1 MGFVSVS
8 QGQSLCLYLLACF
21 CIVLETSLFISV
33 SYLFAEIRMFP
44 TPLLGFQLKREH
56 KCKCGGPAWG
66 GRVPWQW
73 VEGLRGQSLCL
84 CPLPSAL
91 PASPKPSCFACVP
104 LLQRNPLPGVEVP
117 LAFWCPWVPVGSPL
131 CRCPVSSRRAGTRG
145 SPHPVSAAASV
156 GRAVS
161 SRWLCSQP
169 ASHCVVRSRLPME
182 RRVRLLWQ
190 AIPGAAMSEAVDLS
204 FLSEAERDLILQ
216 VLQRDEELRKAE
228 ERRIRRLK
236 NELLEIRRKGA
247 KRGSQRYSER
257 TCARCQQSLGRIS
270 PKANTCRGCNHFVCR
285 DCRSYGPN
293 SSWRCKVCS
302 KEAEL
307 KKTTGDWFYDQ
318 RVNRFANRLGSD
330 MVRLSLRYR
339 SAASKRETVGQTL
352 LQKAQLG
359 EPKSSSTAQQQ
370 SPPAPREG
378 PSLFPDASDPRDG
391 KSDTESME
399 NMSLDGYRSSP
410 GGTRGRSNSLGRA
423 APLRDG
429 KQVAVPAGP
438 AASSLTLPLRSK
450 NQLSDGRDATMGRH
464 SSALVDEHE
473 TIFKKNPRRVVRPAD
488 YTKSVIDLR
497 PEDLV
502 GEGGSLGDRSK
513 SVPGLNT
520 ELEEE
525 EEDIDNLV
533 EIHRQRVARGS
544 MRSGTSSSTLG
555 SMVSIY
561 SEAGDFGNVAVTG
574 GISFSLSYE
583 QKTQTLFIHVKEC
596 RQLAYGDEGKKRSN
610 PYVKTYL
617 LPDKSRQGK
626 RKTTIKRNTVNPL
639 YNELLKYEINKS
651 LLLARTLQFSVWH
664 HDRFGRNTF
673 LGEVEVPLDAWNF
686 ESHLEEFLPL
696 HGKIGADAAG
706 LHQYKG
712 ELVVSMKYIPSSKH
726 PGAGNG
732 RKGKMGE
739 GGELQVWIKEAK
751 NLTAAKSGGT
761 SDSFVKGYLL
771 PHKNK
776 ASKRKTP
783 VVKKTLN
790 PHYNHTFVYNDIN
803 PEDLQHICLELTVWD
818 REPLSSNDFLGG
830 VRLGV
835 GNGMSNGQAVDW
847 MDSTGE
853 ELNLWQKMR
862 QYPGSWAEGTLQ
874 LRSTM
879 AKLRP

>member
-1 MGFVSVS
+1 
-8 QGQSLCLYLLACF
+8 
-21 CIVLETSLFISV
+21 
-33 SYLFAEIRMFP
+33 
-44 TPLLGFQLKREH
+44 
-56 KCKCGGPAWG
+56 
-66 GRVPWQW
+66 
-73 VEGLRGQSLCL
+73 
-84 CPLPSAL
+84 
-91 PASPKPSCFACVP
+91 
-104 LLQRNPLPGVEVP
+104 
-117 LAFWCPWVPVGSPL
+117 
-131 CRCPVSSRRAGTRG
+131 
-145 SPHPVSAAASV
+145 
-156 GRAVS
+156 
-161 SRWLCSQP
+161 
-169 ASHCVVRSRLPME
+169 
-182 RRVRLLWQ
+182 
-190 AIPGAAMSEAVDLS
+190 
-204 FLSEAERDLILQ
+204 
-216 VLQRDEELRKAE
+216 
-228 ERRIRRLK
+228 
-236 NELLEIRRKGA
+236 
-247 KRGSQRYSER
+247 
-257 TCARCQQSLGRIS
+257 
-270 PKANTCRGCNHFVCR
+270 
-285 DCRSYGPN
+285 SYGPN
-293 SSWRCKVCS
+293 SAWRCKVCT

-330 MVRLSLRYR
+330 MVRLSLRHR
-339 SAASKRETVGQTL
+339 PAASKRETVGQTL
-352 LQKAQLG
+352 LQKAQLS
-359 EPKSSSTAQQQ
+359 EPKSSSAARQQ
-370 SPPAPREG
+370 SPLAPQEG

-399 NMSLDGYRSSP
+399 NMSLDGCRPSP
-410 GGTRGRSNSLGRA
+410 GGMGGRSNSLERA

-429 KQVAVPAGP
+429 KQVAAPAGP

-450 NQLSDGRDATMGRH
+450 NVLSDRRVRDAAMGSR

-497 PEDLV
+497 PEDFV

-520 ELEEE
+520 ELDEEG
-525 EEDIDNLV
+525 L
-533 EIHRQRVARGS
+533 
-544 MRSGTSSSTLG
+544 SSDAAPGQPCHVFQSTLG

-626 RKTTIKRNTVNPL
+626 RKTTIKRNTINPL

-651 LLLARTLQFSVWH
+651 LLPARTLQFSVWH

-696 HGKIGADAAG
+696 HGKIGVDAAG

-790 PHYNHTFVYNDIN
+790 PHYNHTFVYNGVN

-847 MDSTGE
+847 MDSMGE
-853 ELNLWQKMR
+853 ELNLWQKMC

>member
-1 MGFVSVS
+1 
-8 QGQSLCLYLLACF
+8 
-21 CIVLETSLFISV
+21 
-33 SYLFAEIRMFP
+33 
-44 TPLLGFQLKREH
+44 
-56 KCKCGGPAWG
+56 
-66 GRVPWQW
+66 
-73 VEGLRGQSLCL
+73 
-84 CPLPSAL
+84 
-91 PASPKPSCFACVP
+91 
-104 LLQRNPLPGVEVP
+104 
-117 LAFWCPWVPVGSPL
+117 
-131 CRCPVSSRRAGTRG
+131 
-145 SPHPVSAAASV
+145 
-156 GRAVS
+156 
-161 SRWLCSQP
+161 
-169 ASHCVVRSRLPME
+169 
-182 RRVRLLWQ
+182 
-190 AIPGAAMSEAVDLS
+190 MSEAVDLS
-204 FLSEAERDLILQ
+204 FLSDAERDLILQ

-257 TCARCQQSLGRIS
+257 TCARCQQSLGRVS
-270 PKANTCRGCNHFVCR
+270 PKANTCHGCNHLVCR

-293 SSWRCKVCS
+293 GSWRCKVCT

-330 MVRLSLRYR
+330 IVRLSLRYKT
-339 SAASKRETVGQTL
+339 AASKRETVGQTL
-352 LQKAQLG
+352 LQKAQLSDS
-359 EPKSSSTAQQQ
+359 KSSSAAQQK
-370 SPPAPREG
+370 SPQEPRKG
-378 PSLFPDASDPRDG
+378 PR
-391 KSDTESME
+391 T
-399 NMSLDGYRSSP
+399 NSLDK
-410 GGTRGRSNSLGRA
+410 A
-423 APLRDG
+423 APLKEG
-429 KQVAVPAGP
+429 KQVAAPAGP
-438 AASSLTLPLRSK
+438 AASSLTLPARSRHT
-450 NQLSDGRDATMGRH
+450 LPAADGREASVGNR
-464 SSALVDEHE
+464 SSMLVDEHE

-497 PEDLV
+497 PEGFV
-502 GEGGSLGDRSK
+502 GESSSLGDRSK
-513 SVPGLNT
+513 SVPGLAT
-520 ELEEE
+520 ELDEE

-555 SMVSIY
+555 SLVSVY
-561 SEAGDFGNVAVTG
+561 SEAGDFGNIAVTG

-596 RQLAYGDEGKKRSN
+596 RQLAYGDEAKKRSN

-673 LGEVEVPLDAWNF
+673 LGEVEIPMDSWNF
-686 ESHLEEFLPL
+686 DSHLEEFLPL
-696 HGKIGADAAG
+696 HGKIGTDAAG
-706 LHQYKG
+706 FHQYKG
-712 ELVVSMKYIPSSKH
+712 ELVVSMKYIPSPKH

-732 RKGKMGE
+732 RKGKTGE

-751 NLTAAKSGGT
+751 NLTAVKSGGT

-790 PHYNHTFVYNDIN
+790 PHYNHTFVYNGIN

-853 ELNLWQKMR
+853 ELNLWQKMC

>member
-44 TPLLGFQLKREH
+44 TPLLGVQLKSEH
-56 KCKCGGPAWG
+56 KSKCGGPAWG

-73 VEGLRGQSLCL
+73 VEGLGGQSLCL

-117 LAFWCPWVPVGSPL
+117 LAFWSPWVPVGSPL
-131 CRCPVSSRRAGTRG
+131 CRCPISSCRAGTRG

-156 GRAVS
+156 GRAAS

-182 RRVRLLWQ
+182 GRVRLLWQ
-190 AIPGAAMSEAVDLS
+190 AIPGGAMSEAVDLS

-339 SAASKRETVGQTL
+339 SAATKRETVGQTL

-497 PEDLV
+497 PEDFV

>member
-1 MGFVSVS
+1 
-8 QGQSLCLYLLACF
+8 
-21 CIVLETSLFISV
+21 
-33 SYLFAEIRMFP
+33 
-44 TPLLGFQLKREH
+44 
-56 KCKCGGPAWG
+56 
-66 GRVPWQW
+66 
-73 VEGLRGQSLCL
+73 
-84 CPLPSAL
+84 
-91 PASPKPSCFACVP
+91 
-104 LLQRNPLPGVEVP
+104 
-117 LAFWCPWVPVGSPL
+117 
-131 CRCPVSSRRAGTRG
+131 
-145 SPHPVSAAASV
+145 
-156 GRAVS
+156 
-161 SRWLCSQP
+161 
-169 ASHCVVRSRLPME
+169 
-182 RRVRLLWQ
+182 
-190 AIPGAAMSEAVDLS
+190 MSEAVDLS
-204 FLSEAERDLILQ
+204 FLSDAERDLILQ

-228 ERRIRRLK
+228 EKRIRRLK

-257 TCARCQQSLGRIS
+257 TCARCQQSLGRVS
-270 PKANTCRGCNHFVCR
+270 PKGNTCRGCNHLVCR
-285 DCRSYGPN
+285 DCRSYSPN
-293 SSWRCKVCS
+293 GSWRCKVCS

-330 MVRLSLRYR
+330 MVRLSLRHR
-339 SAASKRETVGQTL
+339 TAASKRETVGQTL
-352 LQKAQLG
+352 LQKAQLR
-359 EPKSSSTAQQQ
+359 EPKISSTAQRQ
-370 SPPAPREG
+370 SPPAPREE
-378 PSLFPDASDPRDG
+378 P
-391 KSDTESME
+391 
-399 NMSLDGYRSSP
+399 
-410 GGTRGRSNSLGRA
+410 RSNSLERA
-423 APLRDG
+423 TPLKDG
-429 KQVAVPAGP
+429 KEVAAPAGP

-450 NQLSDGRDATMGRH
+450 NTFSDGRDATMGSH
-464 SSALVDEHE
+464 GNASVDEHE
-473 TIFKKNPRRVVRPAD
+473 MIFKKNPRRVVRPAD

-497 PEDLV
+497 PEDFV
-502 GEGGSLGDRSK
+502 GEGSSLGDRSK

-596 RQLAYGDEGKKRSN
+596 RQLAYGDEAKKRSN

-626 RKTTIKRNTVNPL
+626 RKTTIKRNTINPL

-651 LLLARTLQFSVWH
+651 LLLARMLQFSVWH

-686 ESHLEEFLPL
+686 KSHLEEFLPL
-696 HGKIGADAAG
+696 HGKIGADASG
-706 LHQYKG
+706 LPQYKG

-732 RKGKMGE
+732 RKGKAGE

-751 NLTAAKSGGT
+751 NLTAAKPGGT

-790 PHYNHTFVYNDIN
+790 PHYNHTFVYNGIN

-847 MDSTGE
+847 MDSMGE

-879 AKLRP
+879 AKLSP

>member
-1 MGFVSVS
+1 
-8 QGQSLCLYLLACF
+8 
-21 CIVLETSLFISV
+21 
-33 SYLFAEIRMFP
+33 
-44 TPLLGFQLKREH
+44 
-56 KCKCGGPAWG
+56 
-66 GRVPWQW
+66 
-73 VEGLRGQSLCL
+73 
-84 CPLPSAL
+84 
-91 PASPKPSCFACVP
+91 
-104 LLQRNPLPGVEVP
+104 
-117 LAFWCPWVPVGSPL
+117 
-131 CRCPVSSRRAGTRG
+131 
-145 SPHPVSAAASV
+145 
-156 GRAVS
+156 
-161 SRWLCSQP
+161 
-169 ASHCVVRSRLPME
+169 
-182 RRVRLLWQ
+182 
-190 AIPGAAMSEAVDLS
+190 MSEAVDLS
-204 FLSEAERDLILQ
+204 FLSDVERDLILQ

-236 NELLEIRRKGA
+236 NELLEIRRRGA

-257 TCARCQQSLGRIS
+257 TCARCQQSLGRLS
-270 PKANTCRGCNHFVCR
+270 PKANTCRGCNHLVCR
-285 DCRSYGPN
+285 DCRSYSPSG
-293 SSWRCKVCS
+293 SWRCKVCS

-318 RVNRFANRLGSD
+318 RVNRFANHLGSD
-330 MVRLSLRYR
+330 MVRLSLRHR
-339 SAASKRETVGQTL
+339 PAANKRETVGQTL
-352 LQKAQLG
+352 LQKAQLS
-359 EPKSSSTAQQQ
+359 EPKSSSAGRQP

-378 PSLFPDASDPRDG
+378 SSLFPDASEPRDG

-399 NMSLDGYRSSP
+399 NMSLDSYRPSP
-410 GGTRGRSNSLGRA
+410 ADVGARRNSLERA
-423 APLRDG
+423 IPG
-429 KQVAVPAGP
+429 KQAVGPAGP
-438 AASSLTLPLRSK
+438 AASSLTLPVRSK
-450 NQLSDGRDATMGRH
+450 KAFSDGRDATVGTR
-464 SSALVDEHE
+464 SSTLADEHE
-473 TIFKKNPRRVVRPAD
+473 AIFKKNPRRVVRPAD

-525 EEDIDNLV
+525 EDIDNLV

-544 MRSGTSSSTLG
+544 VRSGTSSSTLG

-561 SEAGDFGNVAVTG
+561 SEAGDFGSVAVTG

-583 QKTQTLFIHVKEC
+583 ERTQTLFIHVKEC
-596 RQLAYGDEGKKRSN
+596 RQLAFGDEGRRRSN

-626 RKTTIKRNTVNPL
+626 RKTTIKRNTINPL
-639 YNELLKYEINKS
+639 YNELLKYEISRS

-673 LGEVEVPLDAWNF
+673 LGEAEVPLGACNL

-696 HGKIGADAAG
+696 HGKIGDAAG

-712 ELVVSMKYIPSSKH
+712 ELVVSMKYIPSAKH

-732 RKGKMGE
+732 RKGKTGE

-790 PHYNHTFVYNDIN
+790 PHYNHTFVYNGIKA
-803 PEDLQHICLELTVWD
+803 EELQHLCLELTVWD

-830 VRLGV
+830 VRLGA
-835 GNGMSNGQAVDW
+835 GTGMSNGQAVDW

-853 ELNLWQKMR
+853 ELNLWQKMC

-879 AKLRP
+879 ARLGP

>member
-1 MGFVSVS
+1 
-8 QGQSLCLYLLACF
+8 
-21 CIVLETSLFISV
+21 
-33 SYLFAEIRMFP
+33 
-44 TPLLGFQLKREH
+44 
-56 KCKCGGPAWG
+56 
-66 GRVPWQW
+66 
-73 VEGLRGQSLCL
+73 
-84 CPLPSAL
+84 
-91 PASPKPSCFACVP
+91 
-104 LLQRNPLPGVEVP
+104 
-117 LAFWCPWVPVGSPL
+117 
-131 CRCPVSSRRAGTRG
+131 
-145 SPHPVSAAASV
+145 
-156 GRAVS
+156 
-161 SRWLCSQP
+161 
-169 ASHCVVRSRLPME
+169 
-182 RRVRLLWQ
+182 
-190 AIPGAAMSEAVDLS
+190 MSDAVDLS
-204 FLSEAERDLILQ
+204 FLSDAERDLILQ

-257 TCARCQQSLGRIS
+257 TCARCQQSLGRVS
-270 PKANTCRGCNHFVCR
+270 PKANTCRGCNHLVCR
-285 DCRSYGPN
+285 DCRSYSPSG
-293 SSWRCKVCS
+293 SWRCKVCT

-330 MVRLSLRYR
+330 MVRLSLRHR
-339 SAASKRETVGQTL
+339 PTANKRETVGQTL
-352 LQKAQLG
+352 LQKAQLS
-359 EPKSSSTAQQQ
+359 EPKSSAVRQP
-370 SPPAPREG
+370 SPPAPWEG
-378 PSLFPDASDPRDG
+378 SSLFPDASDARDG

-399 NMSLDGYRSSP
+399 NMSLDSYRPSAADV
-410 GGTRGRSNSLGRA
+410 GGRKNSLERA
-423 APLRDG
+423 IPG
-429 KQVAVPAGP
+429 KQVVVPAGP
-438 AASSLTLPLRSK
+438 ASSSLTLPLRSK
-450 NQLSDGRDATMGRH
+450 TAT
-464 SSALVDEHE
+464 LVDEHE
-473 TIFKKNPRRVVRPAD
+473 TIFKKNPRRVGRPAD

-561 SEAGDFGNVAVTG
+561 SEAGDFGSVAVTG

-583 QKTQTLFIHVKEC
+583 QRTQTLFIHVKEC
-596 RQLAYGDEGKKRSN
+596 RQLAYGDEGRKRSN

-626 RKTTIKRNTVNPL
+626 RKTTIKRNTINPL

-673 LGEVEVPLDAWNF
+673 LGEVEVPLDTWNF

-696 HGKIGADAAG
+696 HGKIGADAAA

-712 ELVVSMKYIPSSKH
+712 ELVVSMKYIPSAKH

-732 RKGKMGE
+732 RKGKTGE

-790 PHYNHTFVYNDIN
+790 PHYNHTFVYNGVN
-803 PEDLQHICLELTVWD
+803 PEELQHICLELTVWD
-818 REPLSSNDFLGG
+818 REPLASNDFLGG
-830 VRLGV
+830 VRLGA
-835 GNGMSNGQAVDW
+835 GSGMSNGQAVDW

-853 ELNLWQKMR
+853 ELNLWQKMC

-879 AKLRP
+879 AK

>member
-1 MGFVSVS
+1 
-8 QGQSLCLYLLACF
+8 
-21 CIVLETSLFISV
+21 
-33 SYLFAEIRMFP
+33 
-44 TPLLGFQLKREH
+44 
-56 KCKCGGPAWG
+56 
-66 GRVPWQW
+66 
-73 VEGLRGQSLCL
+73 
-84 CPLPSAL
+84 
-91 PASPKPSCFACVP
+91 
-104 LLQRNPLPGVEVP
+104 
-117 LAFWCPWVPVGSPL
+117 
-131 CRCPVSSRRAGTRG
+131 
-145 SPHPVSAAASV
+145 
-156 GRAVS
+156 
-161 SRWLCSQP
+161 
-169 ASHCVVRSRLPME
+169 
-182 RRVRLLWQ
+182 
-190 AIPGAAMSEAVDLS
+190 MSEAVDLS

-247 KRGSQRYSER
+247 KKGSQRYSER
-257 TCARCQQSLGRIS
+257 TCARCQQSLSRIS
-270 PKANTCRGCNHFVCR
+270 PKANTCRGCNHLVCR
-285 DCRSYGPN
+285 DCRSYSPN
-293 SSWRCKVCS
+293 NSWRCKVCT

-330 MVRLSLRYR
+330 MVRLSLRHR
-339 SAASKRETVGQTL
+339 TAASKRETVGQTL

-359 EPKSSSTAQQQ
+359 EARSSSAARQQ
-370 SPPAPREG
+370 SSLAPCSG
-378 PSLFPDASDPRDG
+378 PSSLLDASEPRDG

-399 NMSLDGYRSSP
+399 NMSLDGYRP
-410 GGTRGRSNSLGRA
+410 GGVGGRRNSLEKA
-423 APLRDG
+423 APFRDG
-429 KQVAVPAGP
+429 KQAAAPAGS
-438 AASSLTLPLRSK
+438 AASSMTLPFRSK
-450 NQLSDGRDATMGRH
+450 AT
-464 SSALVDEHE
+464 ALVDEHQ
-473 TIFKKNPRRVVRPAD
+473 TIFKKNPRRVLRPAD

-497 PEDLV
+497 PEDFV
-502 GEGGSLGDRSK
+502 GEGSSLGDRSK

-626 RKTTIKRNTVNPL
+626 RKTTIKRNTINPL

-686 ESHLEEFLPL
+686 ESQLEEFLPL

-790 PHYNHTFVYNDIN
+790 PHYNHTFVYNGIN
-803 PEDLQHICLELTVWD
+803 PEDLQHICLELTIWD

-835 GNGMSNGQAVDW
+835 GNGMSKGQAVDW
-847 MDSTGE
+847 MDSMGE
-853 ELNLWQKMR
+853 ELNLWQKMC

-879 AKLRP
+879 AK

>member
-1 MGFVSVS
+1 
-8 QGQSLCLYLLACF
+8 
-21 CIVLETSLFISV
+21 
-33 SYLFAEIRMFP
+33 
-44 TPLLGFQLKREH
+44 
-56 KCKCGGPAWG
+56 
-66 GRVPWQW
+66 
-73 VEGLRGQSLCL
+73 
-84 CPLPSAL
+84 
-91 PASPKPSCFACVP
+91 
-104 LLQRNPLPGVEVP
+104 
-117 LAFWCPWVPVGSPL
+117 
-131 CRCPVSSRRAGTRG
+131 
-145 SPHPVSAAASV
+145 
-156 GRAVS
+156 
-161 SRWLCSQP
+161 
-169 ASHCVVRSRLPME
+169 
-182 RRVRLLWQ
+182 
-190 AIPGAAMSEAVDLS
+190 MSEAVDLS
-204 FLSEAERDLILQ
+204 FLSDVEKDLILQ

-228 ERRIRRLK
+228 ERRISRRLK

-270 PKANTCRGCNHFVCR
+270 PKANTCRGCNHLVCR

-293 SSWRCKVCS
+293 SSWRCKVCT

-330 MVRLSLRYR
+330 MVRLSLRHR
-339 SAASKRETVGQTL
+339 TAASKRETVGQTL
-352 LQKAQLG
+352 LQKAQLS
-359 EPKSSSTAQQQ
+359 EPKSSSTARQQ
-370 SPPAPREG
+370 SPSAAREG
-378 PSLFPDASDPRDG
+378 PSLLLDASDPRDG

-399 NMSLDGYRSSP
+399 NMSLDGYRPSP
-410 GGTRGRSNSLGRA
+410 GGVRGRRNSLERA
-423 APLRDG
+423 ALLKDG

-450 NQLSDGRDATMGRH
+450 NTLSDGW
-464 SSALVDEHE
+464 HE
-473 TIFKKNPRRVVRPAD
+473 AIFKKNRRRVVRPAD

-497 PEDLV
+497 PEDFV

-596 RQLAYGDEGKKRSN
+596 RQLAYGDESRKRSN

-626 RKTTIKRNTVNPL
+626 RKTTIKRNTINPL
-639 YNELLKYEINKS
+639 YNELLK
-651 LLLARTLQFSVWH
+651 
-664 HDRFGRNTF
+664 
-673 LGEVEVPLDAWNF
+673 VEVPLDAWNF
-686 ESHLEEFLPL
+686 ESQLEEFLPL
-696 HGKIGADAAG
+696 HGKVGADAAG
-706 LHQYKG
+706 LPQYKG

-726 PGAGNG
+726 PGATNS
-732 RKGKMGE
+732 RKGKTGE

-761 SDSFVKGYLL
+761 SDSFVKG
-771 PHKNK
+771 
-776 ASKRKTP
+776 
-783 VVKKTLN
+783 
-790 PHYNHTFVYNDIN
+790 
-803 PEDLQHICLELTVWD
+803 
-818 REPLSSNDFLGG
+818 
-830 VRLGV
+830 
-835 GNGMSNGQAVDW
+835 
-847 MDSTGE
+847 
-853 ELNLWQKMR
+853 
-862 QYPGSWAEGTLQ
+862 
-874 LRSTM
+874 
-879 AKLRP
+879 

>member
-1 MGFVSVS
+1 
-8 QGQSLCLYLLACF
+8 
-21 CIVLETSLFISV
+21 
-33 SYLFAEIRMFP
+33 
-44 TPLLGFQLKREH
+44 
-56 KCKCGGPAWG
+56 
-66 GRVPWQW
+66 
-73 VEGLRGQSLCL
+73 
-84 CPLPSAL
+84 
-91 PASPKPSCFACVP
+91 
-104 LLQRNPLPGVEVP
+104 
-117 LAFWCPWVPVGSPL
+117 
-131 CRCPVSSRRAGTRG
+131 
-145 SPHPVSAAASV
+145 
-156 GRAVS
+156 
-161 SRWLCSQP
+161 
-169 ASHCVVRSRLPME
+169 
-182 RRVRLLWQ
+182 
-190 AIPGAAMSEAVDLS
+190 MSEAVDLS
-204 FLSEAERDLILQ
+204 FLSDAERDLILQ

-257 TCARCQQSLGRIS
+257 TCARCQQSLGRVS
-270 PKANTCRGCNHFVCR
+270 PKANTCRGCNHLVCR
-285 DCRSYGPN
+285 DCRSCSPSG
-293 SSWRCKVCS
+293 SWRCKVCT

-318 RVNRFANRLGSD
+318 RVNRFANHLGSD
-330 MVRLSLRYR
+330 MVRLSLRHR
-339 SAASKRETVGQTL
+339 PAASKRETVGQTL
-352 LQKAQLG
+352 LQKAQLS
-359 EPKSSSTAQQQ
+359 EPK
-370 SPPAPREG
+370 
-378 PSLFPDASDPRDG
+378 
-391 KSDTESME
+391 
-399 NMSLDGYRSSP
+399 N
-410 GGTRGRSNSLGRA
+410 
-423 APLRDG
+423 
-429 KQVAVPAGP
+429 
-438 AASSLTLPLRSK
+438 
-450 NQLSDGRDATMGRH
+450 
-464 SSALVDEHE
+464 
-473 TIFKKNPRRVVRPAD
+473 

-561 SEAGDFGNVAVTG
+561 SEAGDFGSVAVTG

-596 RQLAYGDEGKKRSN
+596 RQLAYGDEGRKRSN

-626 RKTTIKRNTVNPL
+626 RKTTIKRNTINPL
-639 YNELLKYEINKS
+639 YNELLKYEISKS

-696 HGKIGADAAG
+696 HGKVGADAAG

-712 ELVVSMKYIPSSKH
+712 ELVVSMKYIPSAKH

-732 RKGKMGE
+732 RKGKTGE

-790 PHYNHTFVYNDIN
+790 PHYNHTFVYNGVN

-853 ELNLWQKMR
+853 ELNLWQKMC

-874 LRSTM
+874 LRSSM
-879 AKLRP
+879 WAQPLGL

>member
-1 MGFVSVS
+1 
-8 QGQSLCLYLLACF
+8 
-21 CIVLETSLFISV
+21 
-33 SYLFAEIRMFP
+33 
-44 TPLLGFQLKREH
+44 
-56 KCKCGGPAWG
+56 
-66 GRVPWQW
+66 
-73 VEGLRGQSLCL
+73 
-84 CPLPSAL
+84 
-91 PASPKPSCFACVP
+91 
-104 LLQRNPLPGVEVP
+104 
-117 LAFWCPWVPVGSPL
+117 
-131 CRCPVSSRRAGTRG
+131 
-145 SPHPVSAAASV
+145 
-156 GRAVS
+156 
-161 SRWLCSQP
+161 
-169 ASHCVVRSRLPME
+169 
-182 RRVRLLWQ
+182 
-190 AIPGAAMSEAVDLS
+190 MSEAVDLS
-204 FLSEAERDLILQ
+204 FLSDVERELILQ

-257 TCARCQQSLGRIS
+257 TCARCQQSLGRVS
-270 PKANTCRGCNHFVCR
+270 PKANTCRGCNHLVCR
-285 DCRSYGPN
+285 DCRFYSPN
-293 SSWRCKVCS
+293 SSWRCKVCT

-318 RVNRFANRLGSD
+318 RVHRFANHLGSD
-330 MVRLSLRYR
+330 MVRLSLRHR
-339 SAASKRETVGQTL
+339 PAVSKRETVGQTL

-359 EPKSSSTAQQQ
+359 EPKSSATARQP

-378 PSLFPDASDPRDG
+378 SSLFPDASDPRDG

-410 GGTRGRSNSLGRA
+410 GDVGGRSNSLERA
-423 APLRDG
+423 VTA
-429 KQVAVPAGP
+429 KQVAAPAGP
-438 AASSLTLPLRSK
+438 AASRTR
-450 NQLSDGRDATMGRH
+450 

-497 PEDLV
+497 PEDLM
-502 GEGGSLGDRSK
+502 GEGSSLGDRSK
-513 SVPGLNT
+513 SVPGLNM

-561 SEAGDFGNVAVTG
+561 SEAGDFGSVAVTG

-583 QKTQTLFIHVKEC
+583 EKTQTLFIHVKEC

-626 RKTTIKRNTVNPL
+626 RKTTIKRNTINPL

-651 LLLARTLQFSVWH
+651 LLLTRTLQFSVWH

-686 ESHLEEFLPL
+686 DSHLEEFLPL
-696 HGKIGADAAG
+696 HGKTGADAAG

-712 ELVVSMKYIPSSKH
+712 ELVVSMKYIPSVKH

-732 RKGKMGE
+732 RKGKTGE

-790 PHYNHTFVYNDIN
+790 PHYNHTFVYNGIN

-835 GNGMSNGQAVDW
+835 GNGMSNGQVVDW
-847 MDSTGE
+847 MDSMGE
-853 ELNLWQKMR
+853 ELNLWQKMC

-879 AKLRP
+879 AK

>member
-1 MGFVSVS
+1 
-8 QGQSLCLYLLACF
+8 
-21 CIVLETSLFISV
+21 
-33 SYLFAEIRMFP
+33 
-44 TPLLGFQLKREH
+44 
-56 KCKCGGPAWG
+56 
-66 GRVPWQW
+66 
-73 VEGLRGQSLCL
+73 
-84 CPLPSAL
+84 
-91 PASPKPSCFACVP
+91 
-104 LLQRNPLPGVEVP
+104 
-117 LAFWCPWVPVGSPL
+117 
-131 CRCPVSSRRAGTRG
+131 
-145 SPHPVSAAASV
+145 
-156 GRAVS
+156 
-161 SRWLCSQP
+161 
-169 ASHCVVRSRLPME
+169 
-182 RRVRLLWQ
+182 
-190 AIPGAAMSEAVDLS
+190 MSEAVDLS
-204 FLSEAERDLILQ
+204 FLSDAERDLILQ

-228 ERRIRRLK
+228 ERRISRRLK

-270 PKANTCRGCNHFVCR
+270 PKANTCRGCNHLVCR
-285 DCRSYGPN
+285 DCRSYSPN
-293 SSWRCKVCS
+293 GSWRCKVCT

-330 MVRLSLRYR
+330 MVRLSLRHK
-339 SAASKRETVGQTL
+339 STASKRETVGQTL
-352 LQKAQLG
+352 LQKGHLS
-359 EPKSSSTAQQQ
+359 EPKSSTTTRQQ

-378 PSLFPDASDPRDG
+378 PSLFLDVSEPRDG

-399 NMSLDGYRSSP
+399 NMSLDGYRPSAGVVGGRLSP
-410 GGTRGRSNSLGRA
+410 VLGRGA
-423 APLRDG
+423 GTPVG
-429 KQVAVPAGP
+429 HPALP
-438 AASSLTLPLRSK
+438 SSERTFPP
-450 NQLSDGRDATMGRH
+450 QDATMGSR

-473 TIFKKNPRRVVRPAD
+473 TLFKKNPRRVLRPAD

-497 PEDLV
+497 PEDFV
-502 GEGGSLGDRSK
+502 GEGGALGDRSK
-513 SVPGLNT
+513 SVPGLNM

-626 RKTTIKRNTVNPL
+626 RKTTIKRNTINPL

-673 LGEVEVPLDAWNF
+673 LGEVEVPLDTCNF
-686 ESHLEEFLPL
+686 DSHVEEFLPL
-696 HGKIGADAAG
+696 HGKMGADAAG

-712 ELVVSMKYIPSSKH
+712 ELVVSMKYIPFAKH

-732 RKGKMGE
+732 RKGKTGE

-790 PHYNHTFVYNDIN
+790 PHYNHTFVYNGIN

-830 VRLGV
+830 VRLGM

-853 ELNLWQKMR
+853 ELNLWQKMC

-879 AKLRP
+879 AK

>member
-1 MGFVSVS
+1 
-8 QGQSLCLYLLACF
+8 
-21 CIVLETSLFISV
+21 
-33 SYLFAEIRMFP
+33 
-44 TPLLGFQLKREH
+44 
-56 KCKCGGPAWG
+56 
-66 GRVPWQW
+66 
-73 VEGLRGQSLCL
+73 
-84 CPLPSAL
+84 
-91 PASPKPSCFACVP
+91 
-104 LLQRNPLPGVEVP
+104 
-117 LAFWCPWVPVGSPL
+117 
-131 CRCPVSSRRAGTRG
+131 
-145 SPHPVSAAASV
+145 
-156 GRAVS
+156 
-161 SRWLCSQP
+161 
-169 ASHCVVRSRLPME
+169 
-182 RRVRLLWQ
+182 
-190 AIPGAAMSEAVDLS
+190 MSEAVDLS
-204 FLSEAERDLILQ
+204 FLSDVERDLILQ

-228 ERRIRRLK
+228 ERRISRRLK

-257 TCARCQQSLGRIS
+257 TCARCQQSLGRVS
-270 PKANTCRGCNHFVCR
+270 PKANTCRGCNHLVCR
-285 DCRSYGPN
+285 DCRSYSPSG
-293 SSWRCKVCS
+293 SWRCKVCT

-307 KKTTGDWFYDQ
+307 KKATGDWFYDQ
-318 RVNRFANRLGSD
+318 RVNRFANHLGSD
-330 MVRLSLRYR
+330 MVRLSLRHR
-339 SAASKRETVGQTL
+339 PTGNKRETVGQTL
-352 LQKAQLG
+352 LQKAQLS
-359 EPKSSSTAQQQ
+359 EPKSSSSLRQP

-378 PSLFPDASDPRDG
+378 LFPDASDPRDG

-399 NMSLDGYRSSP
+399 NMSLDSYRPSP
-410 GGTRGRSNSLGRA
+410 ADVGGRRNSLERA
-423 APLRDG
+423 IPG
-429 KQVAVPAGP
+429 KQVVGPAGP
-438 AASSLTLPLRSK
+438 ASSSLTLPLRSK
-450 NQLSDGRDATMGRH
+450 NTT
-464 SSALVDEHE
+464 LVDEHE
-473 TIFKKNPRRVVRPAD
+473 MIFKKNPRRVVRPAD

-520 ELEEE
+520 ELVRPSECHGG
-525 EEDIDNLV
+525 IDNLV

-544 MRSGTSSSTLG
+544 VRSGTSSSTLG

-561 SEAGDFGNVAVTG
+561 SEAGDFGSVAVTG

-596 RQLAYGDEGKKRSN
+596 RQLAYGDEGRKRSN

-626 RKTTIKRNTVNPL
+626 RKTTIKRNTINPL

-673 LGEVEVPLDAWNF
+673 LGEVEVPLAAWNF

-696 HGKIGADAAG
+696 HGKVGADAAG
-706 LHQYKG
+706 FHQYKG
-712 ELVVSMKYIPSSKH
+712 ELVVSMKYIPSAKH

-732 RKGKMGE
+732 RKGKTGE

-790 PHYNHTFVYNDIN
+790 PHYNHTFVYNGIK
-803 PEDLQHICLELTVWD
+803 PEELQHICLELTVWD
-818 REPLSSNDFLGG
+818 REPLASNDFLGG

-853 ELNLWQKMR
+853 ELNLWQKMC

>member
-1 MGFVSVS
+1 
-8 QGQSLCLYLLACF
+8 
-21 CIVLETSLFISV
+21 
-33 SYLFAEIRMFP
+33 
-44 TPLLGFQLKREH
+44 
-56 KCKCGGPAWG
+56 
-66 GRVPWQW
+66 
-73 VEGLRGQSLCL
+73 
-84 CPLPSAL
+84 
-91 PASPKPSCFACVP
+91 
-104 LLQRNPLPGVEVP
+104 
-117 LAFWCPWVPVGSPL
+117 
-131 CRCPVSSRRAGTRG
+131 
-145 SPHPVSAAASV
+145 
-156 GRAVS
+156 
-161 SRWLCSQP
+161 
-169 ASHCVVRSRLPME
+169 
-182 RRVRLLWQ
+182 
-190 AIPGAAMSEAVDLS
+190 MSEAVDLS
-204 FLSEAERDLILQ
+204 FLSDVERDLILQ

-228 ERRIRRLK
+228 ERRISRRLK

-257 TCARCQQSLGRIS
+257 TCARCQQSLGRVS
-270 PKANTCRGCNHFVCR
+270 PKANTCRGCNHLVCR
-285 DCRSYGPN
+285 DCRSYSPSG
-293 SSWRCKVCS
+293 SWRCKVCT

-318 RVNRFANRLGSD
+318 RVNRFANHLGSD
-330 MVRLSLRYR
+330 MVRLSLRHR
-339 SAASKRETVGQTL
+339 PTANKRETVGQTL
-352 LQKAQLG
+352 LQKAQLS
-359 EPKSSSTAQQQ
+359 EPKSSSAVRQP

-378 PSLFPDASDPRDG
+378 LFPDASEPRDG

-399 NMSLDGYRSSP
+399 NMSLDGCRPSP
-410 GGTRGRSNSLGRA
+410 ADVGGRRNSLERA
-423 APLRDG
+423 IPG
-429 KQVAVPAGP
+429 KQVAAPAGP
-438 AASSLTLPLRSK
+438 ASSSLTLP
-450 NQLSDGRDATMGRH
+450 DATLGTR
-464 SSALVDEHE
+464 SSALVEEHE

-561 SEAGDFGNVAVTG
+561 SEAGDFGSVAVTG
-574 GISFSLSYE
+574 SISFSLSYE
-583 QKTQTLFIHVKEC
+583 QKTQTLFILVKEC
-596 RQLAYGDEGKKRSN
+596 RQLAYGDEGRKRSN

-639 YNELLKYEINKS
+639 YNELLKYEISQS

-673 LGEVEVPLDAWNF
+673 LGEAEVPLDAWNF

-696 HGKIGADAAG
+696 HGKAGADVAA

-712 ELVVSMKYIPSSKH
+712 ELVVSMKYIPSAKH
-726 PGAGNG
+726 PGAGSG
-732 RKGKMGE
+732 RKGKTGE

-790 PHYNHTFVYNDIN
+790 PHYNHTFVYNGVN
-803 PEDLQHICLELTVWD
+803 AEDLQHICLELTVWD
-818 REPLSSNDFLGG
+818 REPLASNDFLGG

-853 ELNLWQKMR
+853 ELNLWQKMC

-874 LRSTM
+874 LRSSM
-879 AKLRP
+879 AR

>member
-1 MGFVSVS
+1 
-8 QGQSLCLYLLACF
+8 
-21 CIVLETSLFISV
+21 
-33 SYLFAEIRMFP
+33 
-44 TPLLGFQLKREH
+44 
-56 KCKCGGPAWG
+56 
-66 GRVPWQW
+66 
-73 VEGLRGQSLCL
+73 
-84 CPLPSAL
+84 
-91 PASPKPSCFACVP
+91 
-104 LLQRNPLPGVEVP
+104 
-117 LAFWCPWVPVGSPL
+117 
-131 CRCPVSSRRAGTRG
+131 
-145 SPHPVSAAASV
+145 
-156 GRAVS
+156 
-161 SRWLCSQP
+161 
-169 ASHCVVRSRLPME
+169 
-182 RRVRLLWQ
+182 
-190 AIPGAAMSEAVDLS
+190 MSEAVDLS
-204 FLSEAERDLILQ
+204 FLSDVERDLILQ

-257 TCARCQQSLGRIS
+257 TCARCQQSLGRVS
-270 PKANTCRGCNHFVCR
+270 PKANTCRGCNHLVCR
-285 DCRSYGPN
+285 DCRSYSPSG
-293 SSWRCKVCS
+293 SWRCKVCT

-330 MVRLSLRYR
+330 MVRLSLRHR
-339 SAASKRETVGQTL
+339 PAANKRETVGQTL
-352 LQKAQLG
+352 LQKAQLS
-359 EPKSSSTAQQQ
+359 EPKSCSAVRQP

-378 PSLFPDASDPRDG
+378 SSSLPDASEPQDG

-399 NMSLDGYRSSP
+399 NMSLDSYRPSPADVGGRLSPGLGRGAGHPTRLLALPCSEGTLPPQDATVGTRSS
-410 GGTRGRSNSLGRA
+410 T
-423 APLRDG
+423 
-429 KQVAVPAGP
+429 
-438 AASSLTLPLRSK
+438 
-450 NQLSDGRDATMGRH
+450 
-464 SSALVDEHE
+464 LVDEQE

-561 SEAGDFGNVAVTG
+561 SEAGDFGSVAVTG

-583 QKTQTLFIHVKEC
+583 QRTQTLFIHVKEC
-596 RQLAYGDEGKKRSN
+596 RQLAYGDEGRKRSN

-626 RKTTIKRNTVNPL
+626 RKTTIKRNTINPL
-639 YNELLKYEINKS
+639 YNELLKYEISKS
-651 LLLARTLQFSVWH
+651 LLLTRTLQFSVWH

-673 LGEVEVPLDAWNF
+673 LGEVELPLDAWNF

-696 HGKIGADAAG
+696 HGKMGADAAG

-712 ELVVSMKYIPSSKH
+712 ELVVSMKYIPSAKH

-732 RKGKMGE
+732 RKGKTGE

-790 PHYNHTFVYNDIN
+790 PHYNHTFVYNGIK
-803 PEDLQHICLELTVWD
+803 PEELQHLCLELTVWD
-818 REPLSSNDFLGG
+818 REPLASNDFLGG

-853 ELNLWQKMR
+853 ELNLWQKMC

-879 AKLRP
+879 AK

>member
-1 MGFVSVS
+1 
-8 QGQSLCLYLLACF
+8 
-21 CIVLETSLFISV
+21 
-33 SYLFAEIRMFP
+33 
-44 TPLLGFQLKREH
+44 
-56 KCKCGGPAWG
+56 
-66 GRVPWQW
+66 
-73 VEGLRGQSLCL
+73 
-84 CPLPSAL
+84 
-91 PASPKPSCFACVP
+91 
-104 LLQRNPLPGVEVP
+104 
-117 LAFWCPWVPVGSPL
+117 
-131 CRCPVSSRRAGTRG
+131 
-145 SPHPVSAAASV
+145 
-156 GRAVS
+156 
-161 SRWLCSQP
+161 
-169 ASHCVVRSRLPME
+169 
-182 RRVRLLWQ
+182 
-190 AIPGAAMSEAVDLS
+190 MSEAVDLS
-204 FLSEAERDLILQ
+204 FLSDVERDLILQ

-236 NELLEIRRKGA
+236 NELLEIRRRGA

-257 TCARCQQSLGRIS
+257 TCARCQQSLGRLS
-270 PKANTCRGCNHFVCR
+270 PKANTCRGCNHLVCR
-285 DCRSYGPN
+285 DCRSYSPSG
-293 SSWRCKVCS
+293 SWRCKVCS

-318 RVNRFANRLGSD
+318 RVNRFANHLGSD
-330 MVRLSLRYR
+330 MVRLSLRHR
-339 SAASKRETVGQTL
+339 PAASKRETVGQTL
-352 LQKAQLG
+352 LQKAQLS
-359 EPKSSSTAQQQ
+359 EPKSSSAARQP

-378 PSLFPDASDPRDG
+378 SSLFPDASEPRDG

-399 NMSLDGYRSSP
+399 NMSLDSYRPSP
-410 GGTRGRSNSLGRA
+410 ADVGARRNSLERA
-423 APLRDG
+423 IPG
-429 KQVAVPAGP
+429 KQAVGPAGP
-438 AASSLTLPLRSK
+438 AASSLTLPVRSK
-450 NQLSDGRDATMGRH
+450 KVFSDGRDATVGTR
-464 SSALVDEHE
+464 SSTLADEQE

-561 SEAGDFGNVAVTG
+561 SEAGDFGSVAVTG

-583 QKTQTLFIHVKEC
+583 EKTQTLFIHVKEC
-596 RQLAYGDEGKKRSN
+596 RQLAFGDEGRRRSN

-626 RKTTIKRNTVNPL
+626 RKTTIKRNTINPL
-639 YNELLKYEINKS
+639 YNELLKYEISRS

-673 LGEVEVPLDAWNF
+673 LGEAEVPLGAWNL

-696 HGKIGADAAG
+696 HSKIGADAAG

-712 ELVVSMKYIPSSKH
+712 ELVVSMKYIPSAKH

-732 RKGKMGE
+732 RKGKTGE

-790 PHYNHTFVYNDIN
+790 PHYNHTFVYNGIKA
-803 PEDLQHICLELTVWD
+803 EELQHLCLELTVWD

-830 VRLGV
+830 VRLGA
-835 GNGMSNGQAVDW
+835 G
-847 MDSTGE
+847 TGE
-853 ELNLWQKMR
+853 SCTPHSLAQQPVGLGMGTGESCSPHS
-862 QYPGSWAEGTLQ
+862 PGTATCGAGYGHW
-874 LRSTM
+874 
-879 AKLRP
+879 

>member
-1 MGFVSVS
+1 
-8 QGQSLCLYLLACF
+8 
-21 CIVLETSLFISV
+21 
-33 SYLFAEIRMFP
+33 
-44 TPLLGFQLKREH
+44 
-56 KCKCGGPAWG
+56 
-66 GRVPWQW
+66 
-73 VEGLRGQSLCL
+73 
-84 CPLPSAL
+84 
-91 PASPKPSCFACVP
+91 
-104 LLQRNPLPGVEVP
+104 
-117 LAFWCPWVPVGSPL
+117 
-131 CRCPVSSRRAGTRG
+131 
-145 SPHPVSAAASV
+145 
-156 GRAVS
+156 
-161 SRWLCSQP
+161 
-169 ASHCVVRSRLPME
+169 
-182 RRVRLLWQ
+182 
-190 AIPGAAMSEAVDLS
+190 MSEAVDLS
-204 FLSEAERDLILQ
+204 FLSDAERDLILH

-228 ERRIRRLK
+228 ERRISRRLK

-257 TCARCQQSLGRIS
+257 TCARCQQSLGRVS
-270 PKANTCRGCNHFVCR
+270 PKANTCRGCNHLVCR
-285 DCRSYGPN
+285 DCRSYSPSG
-293 SSWRCKVCS
+293 SWRCKVCT

-318 RVNRFANRLGSD
+318 RVNRFANHLGSD
-330 MVRLSLRYR
+330 MVRLSLRHR
-339 SAASKRETVGQTL
+339 PAASKRETVGQTL
-352 LQKAQLG
+352 LQKAQLS
-359 EPKSSSTAQQQ
+359 EPRGSSAVRQP
-370 SPPAPREG
+370 SPPAPQEG
-378 PSLFPDASDPRDG
+378 SSLFPDASDPRDG

-399 NMSLDGYRSSP
+399 NMSLDSDRPGPADVGGSRLSPVLGRGAGCPTGLLALPCSEGTSPPQGATVGTRSS
-410 GGTRGRSNSLGRA
+410 T
-423 APLRDG
+423 
-429 KQVAVPAGP
+429 
-438 AASSLTLPLRSK
+438 
-450 NQLSDGRDATMGRH
+450 
-464 SSALVDEHE
+464 LVDEHE
-473 TIFKKNPRRVVRPAD
+473 MIFKKNPRRVVRPAD

-502 GEGGSLGDRSK
+502 GEGGTLGDRSK

-561 SEAGDFGNVAVTG
+561 SEAGDFGSVAVTG

-596 RQLAYGDEGKKRSN
+596 RQLAYGDEGRKRSN

-626 RKTTIKRNTVNPL
+626 RKTTIKRNTINPL

-673 LGEVEVPLDAWNF
+673 LGEVEVPLDAWDF
-686 ESHLEEFLPL
+686 QSHLEEFLPL
-696 HGKIGADAAG
+696 HGKAGADAAG
-706 LHQYKG
+706 LPQYKG
-712 ELVVSMKYIPSSKH
+712 ELVVSMKYIPSAKH
-726 PGAGNG
+726 PGAGKG
-732 RKGKMGE
+732 RKGKTGD

-790 PHYNHTFVYNDIN
+790 PHYNHTFVYNGVS
-803 PEDLQHICLELTVWD
+803 PEELQHICLELTVWD

-835 GNGMSNGQAVDW
+835 GSGMSNGQAVDW

-853 ELNLWQKMR
+853 ELNLWQKMC

-874 LRSTM
+874 LRPSM
-879 AKLRP
+879 ARLRP

>member
-1 MGFVSVS
+1 
-8 QGQSLCLYLLACF
+8 
-21 CIVLETSLFISV
+21 
-33 SYLFAEIRMFP
+33 
-44 TPLLGFQLKREH
+44 
-56 KCKCGGPAWG
+56 
-66 GRVPWQW
+66 
-73 VEGLRGQSLCL
+73 
-84 CPLPSAL
+84 
-91 PASPKPSCFACVP
+91 
-104 LLQRNPLPGVEVP
+104 
-117 LAFWCPWVPVGSPL
+117 
-131 CRCPVSSRRAGTRG
+131 
-145 SPHPVSAAASV
+145 
-156 GRAVS
+156 
-161 SRWLCSQP
+161 
-169 ASHCVVRSRLPME
+169 
-182 RRVRLLWQ
+182 
-190 AIPGAAMSEAVDLS
+190 MSEAVDLS
-204 FLSEAERDLILQ
+204 FLSDVERDLILQ

-257 TCARCQQSLGRIS
+257 TCARCQQSLGRVS
-270 PKANTCRGCNHFVCR
+270 PKANTCHGCNHLVCR
-285 DCRSYGPN
+285 DCRSYGAN
-293 SSWRCKVCS
+293 GSWRCKVCT

-330 MVRLSLRYR
+330 IVRLSLRYK

-352 LQKAQLG
+352 LQKAQLSDS
-359 EPKSSSTAQQQ
+359 KSSSAAQQK
-370 SPPAPREG
+370 SPQEPRKE
-378 PSLFPDASDPRDG
+378 PRR
-391 KSDTESME
+391 
-399 NMSLDGYRSSP
+399 NSLDK
-410 GGTRGRSNSLGRA
+410 A
-423 APLRDG
+423 APLKEG
-429 KQVAVPAGP
+429 KQVAAPAGP
-438 AASSLTLPLRSK
+438 AASSLTLPVRSRHT
-450 NQLSDGRDATMGRH
+450 LPAADGREASMGNR
-464 SSALVDEHE
+464 SSMLVDEHE

-497 PEDLV
+497 PEDFV
-502 GEGGSLGDRSK
+502 GERSSLGDRSK
-513 SVPGLNT
+513 SVPGLTT
-520 ELEEE
+520 ELDEE

-561 SEAGDFGNVAVTG
+561 SEAGDFGNIAVTG

-596 RQLAYGDEGKKRSN
+596 RQLAYGDEAKKRSN

-626 RKTTIKRNTVNPL
+626 RKTTIKRNTINPL

-673 LGEVEVPLDAWNF
+673 LGEVEIPMDSWNF
-686 ESHLEEFLPL
+686 DSHLEEFLPL
-696 HGKIGADAAG
+696 HGKIGTDVTG

-712 ELVVSMKYIPSSKH
+712 ELVVSMKYIPSPKH

-732 RKGKMGE
+732 RKGKTGE

-751 NLTAAKSGGT
+751 NLTAVKSGGT

-790 PHYNHTFVYNDIN
+790 PHYNHTFVYNGIN

-835 GNGMSNGQAVDW
+835 GNGLSNGQAVDW